1 LRDGLRFFSPSRR
14 IQSERQRLDDVSHRV
29 GVAQVH
35 RLALEGNQIEGFR
48 KRLEALNPLQVLER
62 GYAVVTRRADGKL
75 ISKIKQVKSKDEI
88 HVRVSDG
95 SFDATV
101 K

>member
-1 LRDGLRFFSPSRR
+1 MACDSSLRTRR
-14 IQSERQRLDDVSHRV
+14 IQSERQRLDDVAHRV
-29 GVAQVH
+29 GVAQAH
-35 RLALEGNQIEGFR
+35 RLALEANQIEGFG

-62 GYAVVTRRADGKL
+62 GYAVVTRRADGKV
-75 ISKIKQVKSKDEI
+75 INKTKQVKSKDEI

-95 SFDATV
+95 NIDATV

>member
-1 LRDGLRFFSPSRR
+1 MMWLIVLA
-14 IQSERQRLDDVSHRV
+14 
-29 GVAQVH
+29 VAQAH
-35 RLALEGNQIEGFR
+35 RLALEANQIEGFG

-62 GYAVVTRRADGKL
+62 GYAVVTRQADGKL